1 MREWSD
7 DELLAAVKDLLES
20 EVPFGADEV
29 AMGLFTWRTVDAEL
43 AVLTADSVLE
53 PYADVRAASEARTL
67 TFAAQEV
74 QVVVQI
80 TERADHRQLL
90 GQLVPGRPAHVLVR
104 QGDEAVRTV
113 EADHL
118 GRFVI
123 NDLGPGGP
131 LSLRCSWSEGAVT
144 TDWVLV

>member
-7 DELLAAVKDLLES
+7 DELLAAVKGLSDS
-20 EVPFGADEV
+20 QVPFGANDAATE
-29 AMGLFTWRTVDAEL
+29 LFTWRTVDAEL
-43 AVLTADSVLE
+43 AVLTADSMLE
-53 PYADVRAASEARTL
+53 APAGVRAASQARTL
-67 TFAAQEV
+67 TFAAQDM
-74 QVVVQI
+74 QVVVEI
-80 TERADHRQLL
+80 TERGGQRQML
-90 GQLVPGRPAHVLVR
+90 GQLVPGRPAHVSVR
-104 QGDEAVRTV
+104 LGEDVRTV

-123 NDLGPGGP
+123 NDLSPVGP

>member
-7 DELLAAVKDLLES
+7 DELLAAVKDLS
-20 EVPFGADEV
+20 DSQVPFGANEA

-43 AVLTADSVLE
+43 AALTADSMLE
-53 PYADVRAASEARTL
+53 APAGVRAASEARTI
-67 TFAAQEV
+67 TFAAQDT
-74 QVVVQI
+74 QVVVEI
-80 TERADHRQLL
+80 TENAGQRQML
-90 GQLVPGRPAHVLVR
+90 GQLVPGRPAQVLVH
-104 QGDEAVRTV
+104 QGEVVRAV
-113 EADHL
+113 EADRL

-123 NDLGPGGP
+123 NNLVSGP

>member
-7 DELLAAVKDLLES
+7 DELLAAVKGLSDS
-20 EVPFGADEV
+20 QVPFGANET
-29 AMGLFTWRTVDAEL
+29 AMELFTWRTVDAEL
-43 AVLTADSVLE
+43 AALTADSALE
-53 PYADVRAASEARTL
+53 TPAGVRAASAARTL

-74 QVVVQI
+74 QVIVQI
-80 TERADHRQLL
+80 TETTGQRQML
-90 GQLVPGRPAHVLVR
+90 GQLVPGRPAQVLVR
-104 QGDEAVRTV
+104 QGEVVHTV
-113 EADHL
+113 EADDL

-123 NDLGPGGP
+123 NELGPGGL

>member
-7 DELLAAVKDLLES
+7 DELLTAVKHLSDS
-20 EVPFGADEV
+20 QVPFGADDA
-29 AMGLFTWRTVDAEL
+29 AMELFTWRTVDAEL
-43 AVLTADSVLE
+43 AALTADSALAAPVG
-53 PYADVRAASEARTL
+53 VRAGGEARTL

-80 TERADHRQLL
+80 TETAGQRQML
-90 GQLVPGRPAHVLVR
+90 GQLVPGRPAQVLVR
-104 QGDEAVRTV
+104 QGELVRTV

-123 NDLGPGGP
+123 NNLGSPGP